1 LFKVENNLNYNRRL
15 NGLQDKMKEDGLDLV
30 IYGPSPNFQYISG
43 MVLDWRKIGG
53 YLRNRLCHLF
63 DEEQGRVNVFI
74 SREGDPILTMAAP
87 ARVGLRDS
95 SIDHL
100 PASWIKDLRVIQKG
114 ESFPDF
120 IKKVL
125 NEINYKDGSVGLG
138 GRIEIPA
145 LLDFYKTIKGAK
157 IKSAENLMDDLR
169 MIKEPEE
176 IKSLKKVSELSVKVI
191 EETIPKIQEGITR
204 RELSLEIESIGRKYG
219 AQDSAFP
226 ATLLLEKSGSTSGDP
241 LFSNEK
247 GIMYNTSIAFDIGF
261 VMDGYCSDCGISAYF
276 GKPQQETKNAYNAM
290 QRAME
295 ETAEKMYDSNMSVS
309 QIFPNVVNSLQK
321 DGFEKHLRTLTPGHQ
336 IGIEVHEPPW
346 LKAGSTQLLKSGMVM
361 CLEPKL
367 YHKGEYYLRA
377 EDLILVKKDKGE
389 FLTKFDREIFEI

>member
-1 LFKVENNLNYNRRL
+1 
-15 NGLQDKMKEDGLDLV
+15 MKEVGLDLV
-30 IYGPSPNFQYISG
+30 MYGPGPNFQYISG
-43 MVLDWRKIGG
+43 MVLDWRKSAG

-63 DEEQGRVNVFI
+63 DEEQGRINVFI
-74 SREGDPILTMAAP
+74 PKEGDPILTIAAP

-95 SIDHL
+95 SVDHL
-100 PASWIKDLRVIQKG
+100 PESWIKDLRVIQKG
-114 ESFPDF
+114 ESYTNF

-125 NEINYKDGSVGLG
+125 SELNFKDGSVGLG

-145 LLDFYKTIKGAK
+145 LLDVSKAVKGAK

-176 IKSLKKVSELSVKVI
+176 IKRLKKVSELSVKVI
-191 EETIPKIQEGITR
+191 EETIPKIQEGVTR
-204 RELSLEIESIGRKYG
+204 RELSLEIESTGRKYG

-226 ATLLLEKSGSTSGDP
+226 ATLLLEKSGATSGDP

-247 GIMYNTSIAFDIGF
+247 GIIFNTSIAFDIGF
-261 VMDGYCSDCGISAYF
+261 VMDGYCSDCGISAYY
-276 GKPQQETKNAYNAM
+276 GKAQPDTKDAYTAM
-290 QRAME
+290 QRAMV
-295 ETAEKMYDSNMSVS
+295 ETAEIMFEGNISVS
-309 QIFPNVVNSLQK
+309 QIFPNVINSIKK

-346 LKAGSTQLLKSGMVM
+346 LKSGSSQILKSGMVM

-367 YHKGEYYLRA
+367 YHKGAYYLRI

-389 FLTKFDREIFEI
+389 FLTKFDREFFEI